1 MCIGDNIIKQ
11 VSDSYRKL
19 RNTLRYL
26 IGSLNDFEPSTDL
39 IEVSQLASVDR
50 YMLGKLSKTV
60 AEVEQGYDTHQFY
73 RANQA
78 LTSFANADLSAFYLD
93 MAKDRLYIS
102 DKDNIRRRTCQSVL
116 YYMLE
121 QLSALMAPIVRI
133 FLIPTVHS
141 L

>member
-60 AEVEQGYDTHQFY
+60 AEVEQGYILRVGQSFEMVMGHTASSHLHGKWTHF
-73 RANQA
+73 RKNCM
-78 LTSFANADLSAFYLD
+78 LSYKTWF
-93 MAKDRLYIS
+93 
-102 DKDNIRRRTCQSVL
+102 VWF
-116 YYMLE
+116 
-121 QLSALMAPIVRI
+121 LSEL
-133 FLIPTVHS
+133 
-141 L
+141 